1 MRPGFVLGGALLA
14 ACCTQAP
21 PVGAEPASR
30 TASVVITADGIV
42 GFEGD
47 VPFTLPAIERAFAG
61 MEVFA
66 APNADVPAFLVRPP
80 GEATA
85 WFVVRP
91 DWTRG
96 YVGSIAAIVPGASES
111 TEFQVGISSTSE
123 TQTIPELACTVPSGA
138 LDGALICEASRAA
151 GVLRFS
157 FRAGKRD
164 PVLDQIAYFP
174 PL

>member
-1 MRPGFVLGGALLA
+1 MRMGLVLGGTLLA

-21 PVGAEPASR
+21 PVGAEPAVP
-30 TASVVITADGIV
+30 AAGVVITADGIA

-138 LDGALICEASRAA
+138 RDGALICEASRTA

-157 FRAGKRD
+157 FRAGKGD
-164 PVLDQIAYFP
+164 PVLDQIAYIP

>member
-1 MRPGFVLGGALLA
+1 MRMGVVLGGTLLA

-21 PVGAEPASR
+21 PVGAEPAAR
-30 TASVVITADGIV
+30 TASIVITADGIA

-61 MEVFA
+61 MEVVA

-80 GEATA
+80 EEATA
-85 WFVVRP
+85 LFVVRP

-96 YVGSIAAIVPGASES
+96 YVGSIAAIVPGASENI
-111 TEFQVGISSTSE
+111 EFQVGVSNARD
-123 TQTIPELACTVPSGA
+123 TQAVPELACTEPSGA
-138 LDGALICEASRAA
+138 RDGALVCEASRAA

-157 FRAGKRD
+157 FRAGKGD
-164 PVLDQIAYFP
+164 PVLDQIAYIP

>member
-1 MRPGFVLGGALLA
+1 MRMGLVLGGTLLA

-21 PVGAEPASR
+21 PVGAEPAAR
-30 TASVVITADGIV
+30 TASVVITADGIA

-61 MEVFA
+61 MEVVA

-80 GEATA
+80 GETTT

-96 YVGSIAAIVPGASES
+96 QVGSIAAIVPGASES

-138 LDGALICEASRAA
+138 RDGDLVCEASGAA
-151 GVLRFS
+151 GVLRLS
-157 FRAGKRD
+157 FIAGKGD
-164 PVLDQIAYFP
+164 PVLDQIAYIP

>member
-1 MRPGFVLGGALLA
+1 MRMGLVLGGTLLA
-14 ACCTQAP
+14 ACCTRAP
-21 PVGAEPASR
+21 PVGAEPAAQ
-30 TASVVITADGIV
+30 TAGVVITADGIA

-61 MEVFA
+61 MEVVA

-80 GEATA
+80 GETTA

-96 YVGSIAAIVPGASES
+96 QVGSIAAIVPGASES
-111 TEFQVGISSTSE
+111 TAFQVGVSSTS
-123 TQTIPELACTVPSGA
+123 QTRTVPELACTVPSGA
-138 LDGALICEASRAA
+138 RDGALVCEASRAA

-157 FRAGKRD
+157 FREGKGD
-164 PVLDQIAYFP
+164 PVLDQIAYIP

>member
-1 MRPGFVLGGALLA
+1 MRMGVVLGGTLLA

-21 PVGAEPASR
+21 PVGAEPAAR
-30 TASVVITADGIV
+30 TPSVVITAGGIA

-61 MEVFA
+61 MEVVA

-80 GEATA
+80 EEATA
-85 WFVVRP
+85 LFVVRP

-96 YVGSIAAIVPGASES
+96 YVGSIAAIVPGASENI
-111 TEFQVGISSTSE
+111 EFQVGVSSTNRP
-123 TQTIPELACTVPSGA
+123 QTIPELACTVPSGA
-138 LDGALICEASRAA
+138 RDGALICEASRVA
-151 GVLRFS
+151 GVLRLS
-157 FRAGKRD
+157 FRASRGD
-164 PVLDQIAYFP
+164 PVLDQIAYAP